1 MKPRDI
7 KIIQSV
13 LEVIKEPIKVTEIYH
28 KAKELFEKGEIT
40 NMFDCGGETPH
51 QSVSSYIYTA
61 LNKGEELPFL
71 KAQEKPV
78 LIALK
83 DAPKEPVLS
92 AEKISTPSVKIAHE
106 RDLHP
111 FLTYMAI
118 NNENLKCYTKTIFH
132 EESSKSIKG
141 MDRWLYPDMVGV
153 RFLHAEW
160 SNENL
165 IAFSKKFDTLPVKL
179 VSFELKK
186 EISVHNCRECYFQA
200 ISNSSWANEGYLVG
214 HHVDTHNLKLM
225 DLLKRLH
232 ASFGIGVI
240 DLRTNEDKSAI
251 LLNAKYKEKID
262 YTMAQELSDKNKKFS
277 GFLKSVV
284 DYDPDFPNRYK
295 DEFDEVKKKEEL
307 YPITHNFLFKNALS
321 GFVRA
326 FQKPQIKR

>member
-7 KIIQSV
+7 QIIQSV
-13 LEVIKEPIKVTEIYH
+13 LEAIKEPIKVTEIYD
-28 KAKELFEKGEIT
+28 KAKELFEEGKIES
-40 NMFDCGGETPH
+40 MFDYGGETPN
-51 QSVSSYIYTA
+51 QSASSYIYTA
-61 LNKGEELPFL
+61 LNKGEELPFC
-71 KAQEKPV
+71 KVQEKPV

-83 DAPKEPVLS
+83 SAAKEPVLN
-92 AEKISTPSVKIAHE
+92 AQKPSVKIAHE

-111 FLTYMAI
+111 FLTYMAF

-132 EESSKSIKG
+132 EESLKSPKG

-153 RFLHAEW
+153 RFLHAEL

-165 IAFSKKFDTLPVKL
+165 IAFSKKFDTLPIKL
-179 VSFELKK
+179 VSFELKR

-214 HHVDTHNLKLM
+214 HHIDTHNLKLM

-240 DLRTNEDKSAI
+240 DLRTDEDKSAI

-262 YTMAQELSDKNKKFS
+262 YTVALELSEKNEKFS

-284 DYDPDFPNRYK
+284 DYDPNHQHRYK

-307 YPITHNFLFKNALS
+307 YPNPSLS
-321 GFVRA
+321 F
-326 FQKPQIKR
+326 

>member
-1 MKPRDI
+1 MKSQDI
-7 KIIQSV
+7 EIVQSV
-13 LEVIKEPIKVTEIYH
+13 LEITGPIKPTEVYD

-40 NMFDCGGETPH
+40 NMFDCGGKTPH

-61 LNKGEELPFL
+61 LNKGEELPFF
-71 KAQEKPV
+71 KVQEKPT

-83 DAPKEPVLS
+83 GTAKELGLNAQKPS
-92 AEKISTPSVKIAHE
+92 APSVKIMHE

-132 EESSKSIKG
+132 EESVKSPKG

-153 RFLHAEW
+153 RFLHAEL

-200 ISNSSWANEGYLVG
+200 ISNSSNEGYLVG
-214 HHVDTHNLKLM
+214 RNINTQDTELM

-240 DLRTNEDKSAI
+240 DLRTDEDKSAI

-262 YTMAQELSDKNKKFS
+262 YTVALELSDKNPKFS

-284 DYDPDFPNRYK
+284 DYDPNHQHRYK

-307 YPITHNFLFKNALS
+307 YPNPSLS
-321 GFVRA
+321 F
-326 FQKPQIKR
+326 

>member
-1 MKPRDI
+1 MKPQDI
-7 KIIQSV
+7 EIIQSV
-13 LEVIKEPIKVTEIYH
+13 LEITGPIKVTDIYD

-40 NMFDCGGETPH
+40 NMFDHGGETPH

-61 LNKGEELPFL
+61 LKKGEELPFL
-71 KAQEKPV
+71 KAQEKPA

-83 DAPKEPVLS
+83 SAAKEPILNTQKSSVS
-92 AEKISTPSVKIAHE
+92 NAKIVHE
-106 RDLHP
+106 RNLHP
-111 FLTYMAI
+111 FLTYMAFC
-118 NNENLKCYTKTIFH
+118 NENLKCHTKTIFH
-132 EESSKSIKG
+132 EESLKSPKG

-153 RFLHAEW
+153 RFLHAEL

-186 EISVHNCRECYFQA
+186 EISVNNCRECYFQA

-214 HHVDTHNLKLM
+214 HHIDTHNPKLM

-240 DLRTNEDKSAI
+240 DLRTDEAKSAI

-262 YTMAQELSDKNKKFS
+262 YTVALELSEKNEEFS

-284 DYDPDFPNRYK
+284 DYDPKNQNRYK
-295 DEFDEVKKKEEL
+295 DEFDEIKKKEEL
-307 YPITHNFLFKNALS
+307 YPNS
-321 GFVRA
+321 
-326 FQKPQIKR
+326 

>member
-7 KIIQSV
+7 EIIQSV
-13 LEVIKEPIKVTEIYH
+13 LEAIKEPIKVTEIYD

-40 NMFDCGGETPH
+40 NMFDCGGKTPH
-51 QSVSSYIYTA
+51 QSVNSYIYTA
-61 LNKGEELPFL
+61 LSKGEELPFF
-71 KAQEKPV
+71 KVREKPT

-83 DAPKEPVLS
+83 SAAKEPVLNTQKPS
-92 AEKISTPSVKIAHE
+92 APSAKIVHE

-132 EESSKSIKG
+132 EESSKSPKG

-214 HHVDTHNLKLM
+214 RHVDTHNPQLM

-240 DLRTNEDKSAI
+240 DLRTDEDKSAI

-262 YTMAQELSDKNKKFS
+262 YTVASELSTKNPKFS

-284 DYDPDFPNRYK
+284 DYDPAHSYRYK

-307 YPITHNFLFKNALS
+307 YPNPSLS
-321 GFVRA
+321 F
-326 FQKPQIKR
+326 

>member
-7 KIIQSV
+7 EIIQSV
-13 LEVIKEPIKVTEIYH
+13 LEITGPIKVTEIYN
-28 KAKELFEKGEIT
+28 KAQELFEKGEIES
-40 NMFDCGGETPH
+40 MFDCGGKTPH
-51 QSVSSYIYTA
+51 WSVRSYIYTA
-61 LNKGEELPFL
+61 LNKGEELPF
-71 KAQEKPV
+71 KKVQEKPV

-83 DAPKEPVLS
+83 DAPKELGLN
-92 AEKISTPSVKIAHE
+92 AQKISAPIAKIAHE

-132 EESSKSIKG
+132 EESSKSPKG

-200 ISNSSWANEGYLVG
+200 ISNSSNEGYLVG
-214 HHVDTHNLKLM
+214 RHVDTHNPQLM

-240 DLRTNEDKSAI
+240 DLRTDEDKSAI

-262 YTMAQELSDKNKKFS
+262 YTVASELSAKMKS
-277 GFLKSVV
+277 FLKSVV
-284 DYDPDFPNRYK
+284 DYDPNHQHRYK
-295 DEFDEVKKKEEL
+295 DEFDKVKKKEEL
-307 YPITHNFLFKNALS
+307 YPNPSLS
-321 GFVRA
+321 F
-326 FQKPQIKR
+326 

>member
-1 MKPRDI
+1 MKPRDVEI
-7 KIIQSV
+7 AQSV
-13 LEVIKEPIKVTEIYH
+13 LEIAGPISPTEVYD
-28 KAKELFEKGEIT
+28 KAKELYSEGKIE
-40 NMFDCGGETPH
+40 NMFDYGGNTPDR
-51 QSVSSYIYTA
+51 SVSALIYTA
-61 LNKGEELPFL
+61 LNKGEELPFF
-71 KAQEKPV
+71 KVQEKPV

-83 DAPKEPVLS
+83 SAAKEPVLNI
-92 AEKISTPSVKIAHE
+92 EKISVSSAKIAHNKIMHEIMHE

-111 FLTYMAI
+111 FLTYMAFH
-118 NNENLKCYTKTIFH
+118 NENLKCYTKTIFH
-132 EESSKSIKG
+132 EESVKSPKG

-153 RFLHAEW
+153 RFLHAEL

-186 EISVHNCRECYFQA
+186 EISANNCRECYFQA

-214 HHVDTHNLKLM
+214 RHIDTHNPQLM

-262 YTMAQELSDKNKKFS
+262 YTMAQELSNKNPKFS

-284 DYDPDFPNRYK
+284 DYDPAHSYRYK

-307 YPITHNFLFKNALS
+307 YPNS
-321 GFVRA
+321 
-326 FQKPQIKR
+326 

>member
-1 MKPRDI
+1 MKPQDI
-7 KIIQSV
+7 GIIQSV

-28 KAKELFEKGEIT
+28 KAKELFEKGEIE
-40 NMFDCGGETPH
+40 NMFDYGGNTPD
-51 QSVSSYIYTA
+51 QSVSASIYTA
-61 LNKGEELPFL
+61 LNKGEELPFF
-71 KAQEKPV
+71 KVREKPT

-83 DAPKEPVLS
+83 SAAKELGLNAQKSSIPS
-92 AEKISTPSVKIAHE
+92 APSVKIAHE
-106 RDLHP
+106 RNLHP
-111 FLTYMAI
+111 FLTYMAFF
-118 NNENLKCYTKTIFH
+118 NENLKCYTKTIFH
-132 EESSKSIKG
+132 EGSSKSPKG

-153 RFLHAEW
+153 RFLHAEL

-186 EISVHNCRECYFQA
+186 EISVNNCRECYFQA

-214 HHVDTHNLKLM
+214 RHIDTHNPQLM

-240 DLRTNEDKSAI
+240 DLRTDEDKSAI

-262 YTMAQELSDKNKKFS
+262 YTVALELSEKNKKFS

-284 DYDPDFPNRYK
+284 DYDPAHSCYK
-295 DEFDEVKKKEEL
+295 DEFDEIKKKEEL
-307 YPITHNFLFKNALS
+307 YPNPSLS
-321 GFVRA
+321 F
-326 FQKPQIKR
+326 

>member
-7 KIIQSV
+7 EIIQSV
-13 LEVIKEPIKVTEIYH
+13 LEITEPISPTEVYD

-40 NMFDCGGETPH
+40 KMFDCGGETPH
-51 QSVSSYIYTA
+51 QSVSSSIYTA
-61 LNKGEELPFL
+61 LSKGEELPFF
-71 KAQEKPV
+71 KVQEKPA

-83 DAPKEPVLS
+83 SAAKEPVLNT
-92 AEKISTPSVKIAHE
+92 EKISAPIVKIAHE

-118 NNENLKCYTKTIFH
+118 HNENLKCYTKTIFH
-132 EESSKSIKG
+132 EESLKSPKG

-153 RFLHAEW
+153 RFLHAEL

-165 IAFSKKFDTLPVKL
+165 IAFSKKFDTLPIKL

-200 ISNSSWANEGYLVG
+200 ISNSSNEGYLVG
-214 HHVDTHNLKLM
+214 RHIDTHNPQLM

-240 DLRTNEDKSAI
+240 DLRTDEDKSAI

-262 YTMAQELSDKNKKFS
+262 YTVASELSAKNEKFR

-284 DYDPDFPNRYK
+284 DYDPNHQHRYK

-307 YPITHNFLFKNALS
+307 YPNSLLS
-321 GFVRA
+321 F
-326 FQKPQIKR
+326 

>member
-1 MKPRDI
+1 MKPQDI
-7 KIIQSV
+7 EIVQSV
-13 LEVIKEPIKVTEIYH
+13 LEITGPIKVTEIYDR
-28 KAKELFEKGEIT
+28 AKELFEKGEIT
-40 NMFDCGGETPH
+40 KMFDYGGNTPH
-51 QSVSSYIYTA
+51 QSVNSLIYTA
-61 LNKGEELPFL
+61 LNKGEELPFF
-71 KAQEKPV
+71 KVQEKPA

-83 DAPKEPVLS
+83 GAAKEPVLNIEKPGVSS
-92 AEKISTPSVKIAHE
+92 AKIMHE

-111 FLTYMAI
+111 FLTYMAFH
-118 NNENLKCYTKTIFH
+118 NENLKCYTKTIFH
-132 EESSKSIKG
+132 EESLKSPKG

-153 RFLHAEW
+153 RFLHAEL

-186 EISVHNCRECYFQA
+186 EISVNNCRECYFQA

-214 HHVDTHNLKLM
+214 RHIDTHNSKLM

-240 DLRTNEDKSAI
+240 DLRTDEDKSAI

-262 YTMAQELSDKNKKFS
+262 YTMTQELSDKNPKFS

-295 DEFDEVKKKEEL
+295 DEFEEVKKKEEL
-307 YPITHNFLFKNALS
+307 YPNSSLS
-321 GFVRA
+321 F
-326 FQKPQIKR
+326 

>member
-1 MKPRDI
+1 MKPQDI
-7 KIIQSV
+7 EIVQSV
-13 LEVIKEPIKVTEIYH
+13 LEAIKEPIKVTLIYD
-28 KAKELFEKGEIT
+28 KAKELFEKGEIAK
-40 NMFDCGGETPH
+40 MFDCGGKTPH
-51 QSVSSYIYTA
+51 QSVSSLIYTA
-61 LNKGEELPFL
+61 LNKGEELPFF
-71 KAQEKPV
+71 KVQEKPA

-83 DAPKEPVLS
+83 GVAKELGLNTQKP
-92 AEKISTPSVKIAHE
+92 STPSVKIAHE

-111 FLTYMAI
+111 FLTYMAFY
-118 NNENLKCYTKTIFH
+118 NENLKCYTKTIFH
-132 EESSKSIKG
+132 EESVKSPKG

-165 IAFSKKFDTLPVKL
+165 IAFSKKFDTLPIKL

-186 EISVHNCRECYFQA
+186 EISVHNCREYYFQA

-214 HHVDTHNLKLM
+214 CHIDTHNPQLM

-262 YTMAQELSDKNKKFS
+262 YTMAQELSDKNPKFS

-284 DYDPDFPNRYK
+284 DYDPAFPNRYK
-295 DEFDEVKKKEEL
+295 DEFDEVKKKEKL
-307 YPITHNFLFKNALS
+307 YPNSSLS
-321 GFVRA
+321 F
-326 FQKPQIKR
+326 

>member
-1 MKPRDI
+1 MKPQDI
-7 KIIQSV
+7 EIVQSV
-13 LEVIKEPIKVTEIYH
+13 LEITGPISPTEVYD

-40 NMFDCGGETPH
+40 NMFDHGGNTPDR
-51 QSVSSYIYTA
+51 SVSAFIYTA
-61 LNKGEELPFL
+61 LSKGEEVPFL

-83 DAPKEPVLS
+83 DVAKEPVLNT
-92 AEKISTPSVKIAHE
+92 EKISVSSAKIAHNKIMHEIMHE

-132 EESSKSIKG
+132 EESSKSPKG
-141 MDRWLYPDMVGV
+141 TDRWLYPDMVGV
-153 RFLHAEW
+153 RFLHAEL

-165 IAFSKKFDTLPVKL
+165 IAFSKKFDTLPIKL
-179 VSFELKK
+179 MSFELKK

-214 HHVDTHNLKLM
+214 CHINTQNTELM

-240 DLRTNEDKSAI
+240 DLRTDEDKSAI

-262 YTMAQELSDKNKKFS
+262 YTVASELSNKNEKFS
-277 GFLKSVV
+277 DFLKSVV
-284 DYDPDFPNRYK
+284 DYDPAHSYRYK

-307 YPITHNFLFKNALS
+307 YPNS
-321 GFVRA
+321 
-326 FQKPQIKR
+326 

>member
-1 MKPRDI
+1 MKPQDI
-7 KIIQSV
+7 GIIQSV

-28 KAKELFEKGEIT
+28 KAKELFEKGEIES
-40 NMFDCGGETPH
+40 MFDCGGETPH

-61 LNKGEELPFL
+61 LKKGEDLPFL
-71 KAQEKPV
+71 KTQEKPV

-83 DAPKEPVLS
+83 GATKELFLNTQ
-92 AEKISTPSVKIAHE
+92 KISSTPGAKIMHE

-111 FLTYMAI
+111 FLTYMAFR
-118 NNENLKCYTKTIFH
+118 NENLKCYTKTIFH
-132 EESSKSIKG
+132 EGSLKSPKG

-153 RFLHAEW
+153 RFLHAEL

-186 EISVHNCRECYFQA
+186 EISVNDCRECYFQA

-214 HHVDTHNLKLM
+214 HHIDTHNPKLM

-240 DLRTNEDKSAI
+240 DLRTDEDKSAI

-262 YTMAQELSDKNKKFS
+262 YTVALELSEKNEEFS

-284 DYDPDFPNRYK
+284 DYDPKNQNRYK
-295 DEFDEVKKKEEL
+295 DEFDEIKKKEEL
-307 YPITHNFLFKNALS
+307 YPNS
-321 GFVRA
+321 
-326 FQKPQIKR
+326 

>member
-1 MKPRDI
+1 MKPQDI
-7 KIIQSV
+7 EIIQSV
-13 LEVIKEPIKVTEIYH
+13 LEIIKEPIKVTEIYD

-40 NMFDCGGETPH
+40 NMFDYGGNTPH
-51 QSVSSYIYTA
+51 QSVSSLIYTA
-61 LNKGEELPFL
+61 LNKGEELPF
-71 KAQEKPV
+71 KKVREKPA

-83 DAPKEPVLS
+83 DTTKELGLNAQKPSVL
-92 AEKISTPSVKIAHE
+92 SVKIVHE

-118 NNENLKCYTKTIFH
+118 HNENLKCYTKTIFH
-132 EESSKSIKG
+132 EESSKSPKG

-214 HHVDTHNLKLM
+214 RHVDTHNPQLM

-240 DLRTNEDKSAI
+240 DLRTDEDKSAI

-262 YTMAQELSDKNKKFS
+262 YTVASELSAKNEKFS

-284 DYDPDFPNRYK
+284 DYDPAHSYRYK
-295 DEFDEVKKKEEL
+295 DEFEEIKKKEEL
-307 YPITHNFLFKNALS
+307 YPNPSLS
-321 GFVRA
+321 F
-326 FQKPQIKR
+326 

>member
-1 MKPRDI
+1 MKPQDI
-7 KIIQSV
+7 EIIQSV
-13 LEVIKEPIKVTEIYH
+13 LEITGPISPTEVYD

-40 NMFDCGGETPH
+40 KMFDYGGNTPDR
-51 QSVSSYIYTA
+51 SVSAFIYTA

-71 KAQEKPV
+71 KTQEKPV

-83 DAPKEPVLS
+83 DAAKEPVLNM
-92 AEKISTPSVKIAHE
+92 EKISVPSTKIMHE

-118 NNENLKCYTKTIFH
+118 HNENLKCYTKTIFH
-132 EESSKSIKG
+132 EESVKSPKG
-141 MDRWLYPDMVGV
+141 TDRWLYPDMVGV
-153 RFLHAEW
+153 RFLYAEW

-186 EISVHNCRECYFQA
+186 EISVNNCRECYFQA

-214 HHVDTHNLKLM
+214 RHIDTHNPQLM

-240 DLRTNEDKSAI
+240 DLRTDENKSAI

-262 YTMAQELSDKNKKFS
+262 YTVALELSDKNPKFS

-284 DYDPDFPNRYK
+284 DYDPAHSYRYK

-307 YPITHNFLFKNALS
+307 YPNSSLS
-321 GFVRA
+321 F
-326 FQKPQIKR
+326 

>member
-7 KIIQSV
+7 GIIQSV

-28 KAKELFEKGEIT
+28 KAQELFEKGEIES
-40 NMFDCGGETPH
+40 MFDYGGNTPD
-51 QSVSSYIYTA
+51 QSVSASIYTA
-61 LNKGEELPFL
+61 LNKGEDLPFL
-71 KAQEKPV
+71 KAREKPV

-83 DAPKEPVLS
+83 DAAKEPVLNAQKSSIPS
-92 AEKISTPSVKIAHE
+92 APGAKIAHE
-106 RDLHP
+106 RNLHP
-111 FLTYMAI
+111 FLTYMACR
-118 NNENLKCYTKTIFH
+118 NENLKCYTKTIFH
-132 EESSKSIKG
+132 EGSLKSPKG

-153 RFLHAEW
+153 RFLHAEL

-186 EISVHNCRECYFQA
+186 EISVNNCREYYFQA

-214 HHVDTHNLKLM
+214 HHIATHNLKLM

-240 DLRTNEDKSAI
+240 DLRTDEDKSTI

-262 YTMAQELSDKNKKFS
+262 YTVALELSEKNEEFS

-284 DYDPDFPNRYK
+284 DYDPKNQNRYK
-295 DEFDEVKKKEEL
+295 DEFDEIKKKEEL
-307 YPITHNFLFKNALS
+307 YPNS
-321 GFVRA
+321 
-326 FQKPQIKR
+326 

>member
-1 MKPRDI
+1 MKPQDI
-7 KIIQSV
+7 EIVQSV
-13 LEVIKEPIKVTEIYH
+13 LEITGPIKPTEVYD
-28 KAKELFEKGEIT
+28 KAKELFERGEIA

-71 KAQEKPV
+71 KTQEKPV

-83 DAPKEPVLS
+83 GAAKEPVLNIEKPGVPS
-92 AEKISTPSVKIAHE
+92 AKIVHNKIMHE

-111 FLTYMAI
+111 FLTYMAFY
-118 NNENLKCYTKTIFH
+118 NENLKCYTKTIFH
-132 EESSKSIKG
+132 EESVKSSKG

-200 ISNSSWANEGYLVG
+200 ISNSSNEGYLVG
-214 HHVDTHNLKLM
+214 CHIDTHNPQLM

-240 DLRTNEDKSAI
+240 DLRTDEDKSAI

-262 YTMAQELSDKNKKFS
+262 YTVASELSNKNKKFS

-307 YPITHNFLFKNALS
+307 YPNPSLS
-321 GFVRA
+321 F
-326 FQKPQIKR
+326 

>member
-1 MKPRDI
+1 MKPQDI
-7 KIIQSV
+7 EIVQSV
-13 LEVIKEPIKVTEIYH
+13 LEITGPISPTEVYD

-40 NMFDCGGETPH
+40 KMFDYGGNTPH
-51 QSVSSYIYTA
+51 QSVSSLIYTA
-61 LNKGEELPFL
+61 LNKGEELPFF
-71 KAQEKPV
+71 KVQEKPV

-83 DAPKEPVLS
+83 GAAKEPVLNI
-92 AEKISTPSVKIAHE
+92 EKISAPSVKIAHE

-118 NNENLKCYTKTIFH
+118 HNENLKCYTKTIFH
-132 EESSKSIKG
+132 EESSKSPKG

-179 VSFELKK
+179 MSFELKK
-186 EISVHNCRECYFQA
+186 EISVHDCRECYFQA
-200 ISNSSWANEGYLVG
+200 ISNSSNEGYLVG
-214 HHVDTHNLKLM
+214 CHIDTHNPQLM

-240 DLRTNEDKSAI
+240 DLRTDEDKSAI

-262 YTMAQELSDKNKKFS
+262 YTVALELSEKNEKFS

-284 DYDPDFPNRYK
+284 DYDPNHPQRYK

-307 YPITHNFLFKNALS
+307 YPNPSLS
-321 GFVRA
+321 L
-326 FQKPQIKR
+326 

>member
-7 KIIQSV
+7 EIVQSV
-13 LEVIKEPIKVTEIYH
+13 LEITGPIKVTLVYD
-28 KAKELFEKGEIT
+28 KAKELFEKGEIES
-40 NMFDCGGETPH
+40 MFDCGGETPH

-71 KAQEKPV
+71 KMQEKPT

-83 DAPKEPVLS
+83 GTAKEPVLN
-92 AEKISTPSVKIAHE
+92 AQKPSTPSVKIAHE
-106 RDLHP
+106 RNLHP

-118 NNENLKCYTKTIFH
+118 HNENLKCYTKTIFH
-132 EESSKSIKG
+132 EESLKSPKG

-165 IAFSKKFDTLPVKL
+165 IAFSKKFDTLPIKL

-200 ISNSSWANEGYLVG
+200 ISNISWANEGYLVG
-214 HHVDTHNLKLM
+214 RHIDTHNPQLM

-240 DLRTNEDKSAI
+240 DLRTDEDKSAI

-262 YTMAQELSDKNKKFS
+262 YTVASELSAKNEKFS

-284 DYDPDFPNRYK
+284 DYDPNHQHRYK
-295 DEFDEVKKKEEL
+295 DEFDEIKKKEEL
-307 YPITHNFLFKNALS
+307 YPNPPLS
-321 GFVRA
+321 F
-326 FQKPQIKR
+326 

>member
-1 MKPRDI
+1 MKPQDI
-7 KIIQSV
+7 EIVQSV
-13 LEVIKEPIKVTEIYH
+13 LEITGPISPTEVYD
-28 KAKELFEKGEIT
+28 KAKELFEKGEIES
-40 NMFDCGGETPH
+40 MFDCGGYTPQ
-51 QSVSSYIYTA
+51 QSVSAFIYTA
-61 LNKGEELPFL
+61 LKKGEELPFL
-71 KAQEKPV
+71 KVQEKPV
-78 LIALK
+78 LIALNS
-83 DAPKEPVLS
+83 AAKEPVLS
-92 AEKISTPSVKIAHE
+92 AEKISAPSVKIAHNKIAHE

-111 FLTYMAI
+111 FLTYMAFH
-118 NNENLKCYTKTIFH
+118 NENLKCYTKTIFH
-132 EESSKSIKG
+132 EESSKSPKG

-186 EISVHNCRECYFQA
+186 EISVNNCRECYFQA
-200 ISNSSWANEGYLVG
+200 ISNSSNEGYLVG
-214 HHVDTHNLKLM
+214 RHIDTHNSKLM

-240 DLRTNEDKSAI
+240 DLRTDENKSAI

-262 YTMAQELSDKNKKFS
+262 YTVASELSDKNKKFS

-284 DYDPDFPNRYK
+284 DYDPNYQHRYK

-307 YPITHNFLFKNALS
+307 YPNPSLS
-321 GFVRA
+321 F
-326 FQKPQIKR
+326 

>member
-7 KIIQSV
+7 GIIQSV
-13 LEVIKEPIKVTEIYH
+13 LEITGPIKPTEVYD
-28 KAKELFEKGEIT
+28 KAKELFEKGEIE

-71 KAQEKPV
+71 KVQEKPV

-83 DAPKEPVLS
+83 GAAKEPVLNI
-92 AEKISTPSVKIAHE
+92 EKISAPSAKIAHNKILHE

-132 EESSKSIKG
+132 EESSKSPKG

-200 ISNSSWANEGYLVG
+200 ISNSSNEGYLVG
-214 HHVDTHNLKLM
+214 RHIDTQNSKLM

-240 DLRTNEDKSAI
+240 DLRTDEDKSAI

-262 YTMAQELSDKNKKFS
+262 YTVASELSAKNEKFS

-284 DYDPDFPNRYK
+284 DYDPNHQHRYK

-307 YPITHNFLFKNALS
+307 YPNPSLS
-321 GFVRA
+321 L
-326 FQKPQIKR
+326 

>member
-1 MKPRDI
+1 MKPQDI
-7 KIIQSV
+7 EIVQSV
-13 LEVIKEPIKVTEIYH
+13 LEITGPIKVTEVYD
-28 KAKELFEKGEIT
+28 KAKELFEKGEIAK
-40 NMFDCGGETPH
+40 MFDYGGNTPDR
-51 QSVSSYIYTA
+51 SVNAFIYTA
-61 LNKGEELPFL
+61 LNKGEELPFF
-71 KAQEKPV
+71 KVQEKPA

-83 DAPKEPVLS
+83 SAANEPVLNIEKPS
-92 AEKISTPSVKIAHE
+92 APNAKIAHNKIMHE

-118 NNENLKCYTKTIFH
+118 HNENLKCYTKTIFH
-132 EESSKSIKG
+132 EESSKSPKG
-141 MDRWLYPDMVGV
+141 TDRWLYPDMVGV
-153 RFLHAEW
+153 RFLHAEL

-179 VSFELKK
+179 VSFELKR

-214 HHVDTHNLKLM
+214 RHIDTHNPKLM

-240 DLRTNEDKSAI
+240 DLRTDEDKNAI

-262 YTMAQELSDKNKKFS
+262 YTVAQELSEKNEKFS
-277 GFLKSVV
+277 AFLKSVV
-284 DYDPDFPNRYK
+284 DYDPNHQHRYK

-307 YPITHNFLFKNALS
+307 YPNPSLS
-321 GFVRA
+321 F
-326 FQKPQIKR
+326 

>member
-1 MKPRDI
+1 MKPQDI
-7 KIIQSV
+7 EIVQSV
-13 LEVIKEPIKVTEIYH
+13 LEAIKEPIKVTEIYH
-28 KAKELFEKGEIT
+28 KAQELFEKGEIT
-40 NMFDCGGETPH
+40 KMFDCGGETPH
-51 QSVSSYIYTA
+51 QSVSSSIYTA

-71 KAQEKPV
+71 KVQEKPT

-83 DAPKEPVLS
+83 SAMNDPVLS
-92 AEKISTPSVKIAHE
+92 TEKISAPSVKIVRE

-111 FLTYMAI
+111 FLTYMAFY
-118 NNENLKCYTKTIFH
+118 NENLKCYTKTIFH
-132 EESSKSIKG
+132 EESLKSIKG

-153 RFLHAEW
+153 RFLHAEL

-200 ISNSSWANEGYLVG
+200 ISNSSNEGYLVG
-214 HHVDTHNLKLM
+214 HHIDTHNLKLM

-240 DLRTNEDKSAI
+240 DLRTDENKSAI

-262 YTMAQELSDKNKKFS
+262 YTVASELSAKNEKFR
-277 GFLKSVV
+277 GFLKS
-284 DYDPDFPNRYK
+284 DYDPNHQHRYK
-295 DEFDEVKKKEEL
+295 DEFDEVKKKEKL
-307 YPITHNFLFKNALS
+307 YPNPSLS
-321 GFVRA
+321 F
-326 FQKPQIKR
+326 

>member
-7 KIIQSV
+7 GIIQSV
-13 LEVIKEPIKVTEIYH
+13 LEIIKEPIKVTDIYH
-28 KAKELFEKGEIT
+28 KAKELFEKGEIES
-40 NMFDCGGETPH
+40 MFDYGGNTPN
-51 QSVSSYIYTA
+51 QSVSASIYTA
-61 LNKGEELPFL
+61 LDKGEELPFL
-71 KAQEKPV
+71 KVQENPI

-83 DAPKEPVLS
+83 SASKEPVLNAQKS
-92 AEKISTPSVKIAHE
+92 SVSSVKIAHE
-106 RDLHP
+106 RDLHS
-111 FLTYMAI
+111 FLTYMACH
-118 NNENLKCYTKTIFH
+118 NENLKCYTKTIFH
-132 EESSKSIKG
+132 EGSLKSPKG

-153 RFLHAEW
+153 RFLHAEL

-186 EISVHNCRECYFQA
+186 EISVNNCRECYFQA

-214 HHVDTHNLKLM
+214 HHIATHDPKLM

-240 DLRTNEDKSAI
+240 DLRTDEDKSAI

-262 YTMAQELSDKNKKFS
+262 YTVALELSEKNEEFS

-284 DYDPDFPNRYK
+284 DYDPNHQNRYR
-295 DEFDEVKKKEEL
+295 DEFDGIKKKEEL
-307 YPITHNFLFKNALS
+307 YPNS
-321 GFVRA
+321 
-326 FQKPQIKR
+326 

>member
-7 KIIQSV
+7 EIVQSV
-13 LEVIKEPIKVTEIYH
+13 LEITGPISPTEVYD
-28 KAKELFEKGEIT
+28 KAQELFSEGKIE

-51 QSVSSYIYTA
+51 QSVSASIYTA

-83 DAPKEPVLS
+83 GTAKEPVLNI
-92 AEKISTPSVKIAHE
+92 EKISAPSSKIVHE

-118 NNENLKCYTKTIFH
+118 HNENLKCYTKTIFH
-132 EESSKSIKG
+132 EKSLKSPKG

-153 RFLHAEW
+153 RFLHAEL

-214 HHVDTHNLKLM
+214 RHIDTHNPQLM

-262 YTMAQELSDKNKKFS
+262 YTMAQELSDKNPKFS

-284 DYDPDFPNRYK
+284 DYDPNHQHRYK

-307 YPITHNFLFKNALS
+307 YPNPSLS
-321 GFVRA
+321 F
-326 FQKPQIKR
+326 

>member
-7 KIIQSV
+7 EIIQSV
-13 LEVIKEPIKVTEIYH
+13 LEITGPIKVTEIYDR
-28 KAKELFEKGEIT
+28 AKELFEKGEIT

-61 LNKGEELPFL
+61 LKKGEELPF
-71 KAQEKPV
+71 KKVQENPV

-83 DAPKEPVLS
+83 SAAKEPVLS
-92 AEKISTPSVKIAHE
+92 AEKISAPSVSSVKIAHE

-111 FLTYMAI
+111 FLTYMAFY
-118 NNENLKCYTKTIFH
+118 NENLKCYTKTIFH
-132 EESSKSIKG
+132 EESLKSPKG

-165 IAFSKKFDTLPVKL
+165 IAFSKKFDTLPIKL

-214 HHVDTHNLKLM
+214 RHIDTHNPQLM

-262 YTMAQELSDKNKKFS
+262 YTMAQELSTKNEKFS

-307 YPITHNFLFKNALS
+307 YPNPSLS
-321 GFVRA
+321 F
-326 FQKPQIKR
+326 

>member
-7 KIIQSV
+7 GIVQSV
-13 LEVIKEPIKVTEIYH
+13 LEAVKEPIKVTEIYD
-28 KAKELFEKGEIT
+28 KAKELFEKGEIES
-40 NMFDCGGETPH
+40 MFDYGGNTPD
-51 QSVSSYIYTA
+51 QSVSASIYTA
-61 LNKGEELPFL
+61 LNKGEDLPFL
-71 KAQEKPV
+71 KVQEKPV

-83 DAPKEPVLS
+83 SAAKEPVLN
-92 AEKISTPSVKIAHE
+92 AEKPSAPGTKIVHE
-106 RDLHP
+106 RNLHP
-111 FLTYMAI
+111 FLTYMACY
-118 NNENLKCYTKTIFH
+118 NENLKCYTKTIFH
-132 EESSKSIKG
+132 EESAKSPKG

-153 RFLHAEW
+153 RFLHAEL

-186 EISVHNCRECYFQA
+186 EISVNNCRECYFQA

-214 HHVDTHNLKLM
+214 HHIDTHNPKLM

-240 DLRTNEDKSAI
+240 DLRTDEDKSAI

-262 YTMAQELSDKNKKFS
+262 YTVALELSDKNEKFS

-284 DYDPDFPNRYK
+284 DYDPNHQHRYK
-295 DEFDEVKKKEEL
+295 DEFDKIKKKEKL
-307 YPITHNFLFKNALS
+307 YPNS
-321 GFVRA
+321 
-326 FQKPQIKR
+326 

>member
-1 MKPRDI
+1 MKPQDI
-7 KIIQSV
+7 EIIQSV
-13 LEVIKEPIKVTEIYH
+13 LEITGPIKVTLVYD
-28 KAKELFEKGEIT
+28 KAKELFEKGEIES
-40 NMFDCGGETPH
+40 MFDCGGETPH
-51 QSVSSYIYTA
+51 QSVSASIYTA
-61 LNKGEELPFL
+61 LKKGEELPFF
-71 KAQEKPV
+71 KVQEKPA

-83 DAPKEPVLS
+83 GAAKEPVLN
-92 AEKISTPSVKIAHE
+92 AEKISAPSVPSVKIAHE

-132 EESSKSIKG
+132 EESSKSPKG

-200 ISNSSWANEGYLVG
+200 ISNSSNEGYLVG
-214 HHVDTHNLKLM
+214 HYIDTHNPQLM

-240 DLRTNEDKSAI
+240 DLRTDEDKSAI

-262 YTMAQELSDKNKKFS
+262 YTVASELSAKNEKFS

-284 DYDPDFPNRYK
+284 DYDPAHSYRYK

-307 YPITHNFLFKNALS
+307 YPNS
-321 GFVRA
+321 
-326 FQKPQIKR
+326 

>member
-7 KIIQSV
+7 EIVQSV
-13 LEVIKEPIKVTEIYH
+13 LENTGPISPTEVYD
-28 KAKELFEKGEIT
+28 KAKELFSEGKIE
-40 NMFDCGGETPH
+40 NMFDCGGNTPH
-51 QSVSSYIYTA
+51 QSVSASIYTA
-61 LNKGEELPFL
+61 LNNGEELPFL
-71 KAQEKPV
+71 KTQEKPV

-83 DAPKEPVLS
+83 GVAKEPVLNI
-92 AEKISTPSVKIAHE
+92 EKISAPSVKIAHNKIMHE

-118 NNENLKCYTKTIFH
+118 NSENLKCYTKTIFH
-132 EESSKSIKG
+132 EESLKSPKG
-141 MDRWLYPDMVGV
+141 TDRWLYPDMVGV
-153 RFLHAEW
+153 RFLHAEL

-200 ISNSSWANEGYLVG
+200 ISNSSNEGYLVG
-214 HHVDTHNLKLM
+214 RHIDTHNPQLM

-240 DLRTNEDKSAI
+240 DLRTDEDKSAI

-262 YTMAQELSDKNKKFS
+262 YTMALELSAKNEKFS

-284 DYDPDFPNRYK
+284 DYDPNYQHRYK

-307 YPITHNFLFKNALS
+307 YPNSSLS
-321 GFVRA
+321 F
-326 FQKPQIKR
+326 

>member
-1 MKPRDI
+1 MKPQDVEI
-7 KIIQSV
+7 VQSV
-13 LEVIKEPIKVTEIYH
+13 LEITGPIKVTEIYD
-28 KAKELFEKGEIT
+28 KAKELFEKGEIA
-40 NMFDCGGETPH
+40 NMFDYRGNTPDR
-51 QSVSSYIYTA
+51 SVSAFIYTA

-71 KAQEKPV
+71 KTQEKPV

-83 DAPKEPVLS
+83 DMAKEPVLNM
-92 AEKISTPSVKIAHE
+92 EKISAPSVKIMHE

-111 FLTYMAI
+111 FLTYMAYY
-118 NNENLKCYTKTIFH
+118 NENLKCYTKTIFH
-132 EESSKSIKG
+132 EESVKSPKG

-153 RFLHAEW
+153 RFLHAEL

-186 EISVHNCRECYFQA
+186 EISVNNCRECYFQA

-214 HHVDTHNLKLM
+214 RHIDTHNPQLM

-262 YTMAQELSDKNKKFS
+262 YTVAQELSDKNPKFS

-307 YPITHNFLFKNALS
+307 YPNSSLS
-321 GFVRA
+321 F
-326 FQKPQIKR
+326 

>member
-1 MKPRDI
+1 MKPQDI
-7 KIIQSV
+7 EIIQSV
-13 LEVIKEPIKVTEIYH
+13 LEITGPIKPTEVYD

-40 NMFDCGGETPH
+40 NMFDHGGNTPH
-51 QSVSSYIYTA
+51 QSVSASIYTA
-61 LNKGEELPFL
+61 LKNGEELPFL
-71 KAQEKPV
+71 KVQEEPV

-83 DAPKEPVLS
+83 DAAKEPFLNTEKPS
-92 AEKISTPSVKIAHE
+92 APSAKIAHNKIMHE

-111 FLTYMAI
+111 FLTYMAYH
-118 NNENLKCYTKTIFH
+118 NENLKCYTKTIFH
-132 EESSKSIKG
+132 EESVKSPKG

-153 RFLHAEW
+153 RFLHAEL

-186 EISVHNCRECYFQA
+186 EISVNNCRECYFQA

-214 HHVDTHNLKLM
+214 CHIDTHNPQLM

-240 DLRTNEDKSAI
+240 DLRTDEDKSAI

-262 YTMAQELSDKNKKFS
+262 YTVALELSDKNPKFS

-284 DYDPDFPNRYK
+284 DYDPAHSYRYK

-307 YPITHNFLFKNALS
+307 YPNPSLS
-321 GFVRA
+321 F
-326 FQKPQIKR
+326 